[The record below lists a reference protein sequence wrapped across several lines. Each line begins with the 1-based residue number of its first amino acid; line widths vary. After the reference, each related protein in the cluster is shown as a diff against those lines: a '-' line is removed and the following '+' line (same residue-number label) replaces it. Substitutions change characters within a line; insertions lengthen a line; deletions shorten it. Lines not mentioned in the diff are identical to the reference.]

1 MNSEFTLKKVAVFL
15 LLGVALFA
23 IPITV
28 YLAQREQ
35 DTRSNANIVPEDS
48 VVAVING
55 KQITKAQVRVV
66 AEESNEPGDV
76 SSDELKNALL
86 VIEEREIL
94 DNAVNTLGIQ
104 LDQAW
109 VDELVAEGY
118 SQNEAKYQVLKNQV
132 KLKAV
137 KSRSALTV
145 QFWNTPEAGL
155 ANLTEAERD
164 ASAKQLSD
172 GKAALN
178 EAETGLVRGDDPL
191 AIGDGLIS
199 KYESLKPVLAVN
211 GVILNGLSSSERD
224 AASHPQVYEFG
235 DSGLDQETQ
244 AELFKLAINDVGVV
258 TDTTTNRGGI
268 VFKVITANDTGADTY
283 EQWYTKQ
290 KSSLVQ
296 NLNLL

>member
-35 DTRSNANIVPEDS
+35 DTRSNANVIPEDT

-76 SSDELKNALL
+76 TSEVLKNALL

-94 DNAVNTLGIQ
+94 DNAVNTLGIE

-118 SQNEAKYQVLKNQV
+118 SQNEARYQVLKNQV

-164 ASAKQLSD
+164 TSKKQLSD
-172 GKAALN
+172 GIAALN
-178 EAETGLVRGDDPL
+178 EAETGFVGGDDPL
-191 AIGDGLIS
+191 EIGDALIS

-211 GVILNGLSSSERD
+211 GVILNGLSVSERD
-224 AASHPQVYEFG
+224 AAGHPQIYEFG

-244 AELFKLAINDVGVV
+244 VELFKLAINDVDVV

-268 VFKVITANDTGADTY
+268 VFKVITANDTGASTY
-283 EQWYTKQ
+283 DQWYTQQ
-290 KSSLVQ
+290 KASLVQ
-296 NLNLL
+296 DLTLL

>member
-35 DTRSNANIVPEDS
+35 DTRSNANVIPEDT

-66 AEESNEPGDV
+66 AEESSEPVDV
-76 SSDELKNALL
+76 TSDVLKNALL

-94 DNAVNTLGIQ
+94 DNAVNTLGIE

-118 SQNEAKYQVLKNQV
+118 SQNEARYQVLKNQV

-164 ASAKQLSD
+164 TSKKQLSD
-172 GKAALN
+172 GIAALN
-178 EAETGLVRGDDPL
+178 EAETGFVRGDDPL
-191 AIGDGLIS
+191 EIGDALIS

-211 GVILNGLSSSERD
+211 GVILNGLSASERD
-224 AASHPQVYEFG
+224 AASHPQIYEFG

-244 AELFKLAINDVGVV
+244 AALFKLAINDVEVV
-258 TDTTTNRGGI
+258 SDTSTNRGGT
-268 VFKVITANDTGADTY
+268 VFKVVSANDDGADTFD
-283 EQWYTKQ
+283 EWYTQQ
-290 KSSLVQ
+290 KASLVQ
-296 NLNLL
+296 DLKLL